1 MDFSDKLVYN
11 LIILRHFC
19 QHAGR
24 IILSMDKERFQR
36 AIEAASAR
44 QRGRIGTLGEK
55 GVHNTLKHYYEP
67 DTDCHEIAVGG
78 YVADI
83 VGENGIIEIQSA
95 SFGKLREKLRCFL
108 AAARVTVV
116 WPCVVNKR
124 IIRVDTE
131 TGEIVSERRSNVH
144 RGEYD
149 IFRELWSLREFLCD
163 PRLTI
168 CIARLEADEYRPAEM
183 RRGRGRK
190 GANNGI
196 ERYPTMLAGE
206 LILECPED
214 YLRFVPTNLPEQY
227 NSKDFA
233 KAAGVH
239 LSIAQSAL
247 LVLTTLGVV
256 ERCGKQ
262 GNSYIYK
269 TIMKQEAAP
278 RKIQADGNWRLD
290 VNIMNQPLDGLDGQM
305 CIAMAAGREISEV
318 IEKTGCGRREMNL
331 KKLMAALDAFGIAH
345 AESIKQTRGK
355 RVTLPECCI
364 ISEHGHFLL
373 QYCGVYYDNE
383 KGVFSEYDQ
392 SRMSGYIELFR

>member
-1 MDFSDKLVYN
+1 
-11 LIILRHFC
+11 
-19 QHAGR
+19 
-24 IILSMDKERFQR
+24 MDKERFQR

-67 DTDCHEIAVGG
+67 DTDCHEIPVGG

-108 AAARVTVV
+108 SAARVTVV

-131 TGEIVSERRSNVH
+131 TGEMISERRSTVH

-149 IFRELWSLREFLCD
+149 IFRELWSLREFICD

-168 CIARLEADEYRPAEM
+168 CIAQLEADEYRPAEEKKG
-183 RRGRGRK
+183 RRRK

-206 LILECPED
+206 LVLSCAED
-214 YLRFVPTNLPEQY
+214 YLRFVPSGLPEEY
-227 NSKDFA
+227 NSKIFA

-239 LSIAQSAL
+239 LPIAQNAL
-247 LVLTTLGVV
+247 LVLSTLGVV

-269 TIMKQEAAP
+269 TIMKRETPPRNAEMHGEWQPDAA
-278 RKIQADGNWRLD
+278 
-290 VNIMNQPLDGLDGQM
+290 IMNQPLDGLDGQM
-305 CIAMAAGREISEV
+305 CAAMAAGVGISEV
-318 IEKTGCGRREMNL
+318 IEKTGCGRWQMNL
-331 KKLMAALDAFGIAH
+331 KKLMAALDTLGVAH
-345 AESIKQTRGK
+345 AESMKQTRGK
-355 RVTLPECCI
+355 RAVLPEYCI

-373 QYCGVYYDNE
+373 HYRGVYYDNE
-383 KGVFSEYDQ
+383 AGIRCEYDQ
-392 SRMSGYIELFR
+392 SGMSGYIELFR

>member
-1 MDFSDKLVYN
+1 
-11 LIILRHFC
+11 
-19 QHAGR
+19 
-24 IILSMDKERFQR
+24 MDKERFQR
-36 AIEAASAR
+36 AIKAASAR

-67 DTDCHEIAVGG
+67 DTDCHEVAVGG

-131 TGEIVSERRSNVH
+131 TGEIISERRSNVH

-149 IFRELWSLREFLCD
+149 IFRELWSIREFLSD

-168 CIARLEADEYRPAEM
+168 CIAQLEADEYRPAEQ

-206 LILECPED
+206 LILECAGD

-227 NSKDFA
+227 TSKDFA

-239 LSIAQSAL
+239 IQIAQSAL
-247 LVLTTLGVV
+247 LVLNTIGVV

-269 TIMKQEAAP
+269 NVMKHESAP
-278 RKIQADGNWRLD
+278 KKAEGGDWRPD
-290 VNIMNQPLDGLDGQM
+290 VNIMNQPLDGLDGHM
-305 CIAMAAGREISEV
+305 CVAMAAGVSVTEV
-318 IEKTGCGRREMNL
+318 MERTGCGRWQMNL
-331 KKLMAALDAFGIAH
+331 KRLMAALDLFGLSH
-345 AESIKQTRGK
+345 AESMKQTRGK
-355 RVTLPECCI
+355 KVALPDYCI

-373 QYCGVYYDNE
+373 HYFGVYYDNE
-383 KGVFSEYDQ
+383 KGVFTEYDR
-392 SRMSGYIELFR
+392 SKMSGYIELMR